1 MGYIDLEKKLFSY
14 KTTAGNILRSYK
26 LIFHEQK
33 TVFILKI
40 LSLTVAPI
48 LSYIILLLSKN
59 AINRIEQSN
68 SSFLYVVLCVSVIIV
83 LEIVS
88 VVYDRILFFFSDLTS
103 SAFSE
108 RLRSDLLRKIA
119 DEVPVSKLE
128 TPEFFNKIGT
138 INAGGIESVVGSIT
152 TPLTLLTSIVYLAI
166 AVYTSLQY
174 NFYLYYLYI
183 IILPFVFILET
194 ISKRHFTLNYDKKD
208 NLQRKAGVLNSLL
221 QNKSTIFDIKTSDS
235 EEWLINETEKRKK
248 AAFHFSQKESI
259 ISSVLLLTRDVLNYA
274 FKYSIL
280 IYLVV
285 KLYEGSKQVTY
296 YSLYIIYAF
305 MVFSKSILFGDFI
318 FLTSNISKVMNSVH
332 SIIGAISGFVTNQEY
347 FNEHELF
354 FSLPERANGTKK
366 FDEKDPKNI
375 LTDKLSYGYSAER
388 KVLNSLCMEIKE
400 GEKVCVFGDNGAGKT
415 TLIKL
420 ICGLYEDYRGKI
432 LLQNNER
439 HSYEKDEIRNLYSYA
454 MQDGP
459 HYPFTVK
466 ENICM
471 GNTAD
476 ADNQNLYDKVCSV
489 SGINQ
494 IVSQLRYGENTYLN
508 KEYDTNGV
516 DLSIG
521 QWQKL
526 LIAKIMFRNKEILI
540 FDEPTSAL
548 DPLAEQEFINT
559 LLSWYKNKTVVIIS
573 HRMTF
578 ASIADRVFVIKD
590 GAVAEQGTPKQL
602 LNAKGLFYEYFN
614 TQRSL
619 YF

>member
-1 MGYIDLEKKLFSY
+1 MMDKK
-14 KTTAGNILRSYK
+14 NILKDSMLCITKSFQLTWKYEKSYFLFTFLLTVLNSSLTTLPP
-26 LIFHEQK
+26 LIFLQNVLNGIAQRNITPRQIIFLLVAALIYEALALPLAMMIVQYLRQYMTYK
-33 TVFILKI
+33 A
-40 LSLTVAPI
+40 SLRYSEHVYRKVIAI
-48 LSYIILLLSKN
+48 KADLLENSDTYELYRRVS
-59 AINRIEQSN
+59 NRGL
-68 SSFLYVVLCVSVIIV
+68 SSFELYPSSIIGVLINIISIATIITMVSTYSLWIALMLVPMCVCQYFLNKRINKKKIWYDKVQEILYTKMHSINNLFIDRNALCEIKVFGTFSFLDNKRIHFFNAAKHEYIKQATISTKSDLM
-83 LEIVS
+83 LEIV
-88 VVYDRILFFFSDLTS
+88 
-103 SAFSE
+103 
-108 RLRSDLLRKIA
+108 
-119 DEVPVSKLE
+119 
-128 TPEFFNKIGT
+128 
-138 INAGGIESVVGSIT
+138 
-152 TPLTLLTSIVYLAI
+152 
-166 AVYTSLQY
+166 
-174 NFYLYYLYI
+174 
-183 IILPFVFILET
+183 
-194 ISKRHFTLNYDKKD
+194 
-208 NLQRKAGVLNSLL
+208 
-221 QNKSTIFDIKTSDS
+221 
-235 EEWLINETEKRKK
+235 
-248 AAFHFSQKESI
+248 
-259 ISSVLLLTRDVLNYA
+259 
-274 FKYSIL
+274 
-280 IYLVV
+280 
-285 KLYEGSKQVTY
+285 KQVTY

-318 FLTSNISKVMNSVH
+318 FLTSNISKLMNSVH
-332 SIIGAISGFVTNQEY
+332 SIIGTISGFVANQEY
-347 FNEHELF
+347 FNEHEMF

-366 FDEKDPKNI
+366 FDEKTPKNI
-375 LTDKLSYGYSAER
+375 LTDHLSYGYSPGR

-420 ICGLYEDYRGKI
+420 ICGLYEDYGGKI
-432 LLQNNER
+432 FLQNNEI
-439 HSYEKDEIRNLYSYA
+439 HSYKKDEIRNLYSYA

-459 HYPFTVK
+459 RYPFTVK
-466 ENICM
+466 ENIYM
-471 GNTAD
+471 GSTAD
-476 ADNQNLYDKVCSV
+476 ANNQNLYDKVCSI
-489 SGINQ
+489 SGVNQ

-590 GAVAEQGTPKQL
+590 GVVAEQGTPKQL

-614 TQRSL
+614 TQKSL

>member
-1 MGYIDLEKKLFSY
+1 MMDKKNKLKDSMLCITKSFQLTWKYEKSYFLFTFLLTVLNSSL
-14 KTTAGNILRSYK
+14 TTLPP
-26 LIFHEQK
+26 LIFLQNVLNGIAQRNITPRQIIFLLVAALIYEALALPLAMMIVQYLRQYMTYK
-33 TVFILKI
+33 A
-40 LSLTVAPI
+40 SLRYSEHVYRKVIAI
-48 LSYIILLLSKN
+48 KADLLENSDTYELYRRVS
-59 AINRIEQSN
+59 NRGL
-68 SSFLYVVLCVSVIIV
+68 SSFELYPSSIIGVLINIISIATIITMVSTYSLWIALMLVPMCVCQYFLNKRINKKKIWYDKVQEILYTKMHSINNLFIDRNALCEIKVFGTFSFLDNKRIHFFNAAKHEYIKQATISTKSDLM
-83 LEIVS
+83 LEIV
-88 VVYDRILFFFSDLTS
+88 
-103 SAFSE
+103 
-108 RLRSDLLRKIA
+108 
-119 DEVPVSKLE
+119 
-128 TPEFFNKIGT
+128 
-138 INAGGIESVVGSIT
+138 
-152 TPLTLLTSIVYLAI
+152 
-166 AVYTSLQY
+166 
-174 NFYLYYLYI
+174 
-183 IILPFVFILET
+183 
-194 ISKRHFTLNYDKKD
+194 
-208 NLQRKAGVLNSLL
+208 
-221 QNKSTIFDIKTSDS
+221 
-235 EEWLINETEKRKK
+235 
-248 AAFHFSQKESI
+248 
-259 ISSVLLLTRDVLNYA
+259 
-274 FKYSIL
+274 
-280 IYLVV
+280 
-285 KLYEGSKQVTY
+285 KQVTY

-318 FLTSNISKVMNSVH
+318 FLTSNISKLMNSVH
-332 SIIGAISGFVTNQEY
+332 SIIGTISGFVANQEY
-347 FNEHELF
+347 FNEHEMF

-366 FDEKDPKNI
+366 FDEKTPKNI
-375 LTDKLSYGYSAER
+375 LTDQLSYGYSPGR

-420 ICGLYEDYRGKI
+420 ICGLYEDYGGKI
-432 LLQNNER
+432 FLQNNKI
-439 HSYEKDEIRNLYSYA
+439 HSYKKDEIRNLYSYA

-459 HYPFTVK
+459 RYPFTVK
-466 ENICM
+466 ENIYM
-471 GNTAD
+471 GSTAD
-476 ADNQNLYDKVCSV
+476 ANNQNLYDKVCSI
-489 SGINQ
+489 SGVNQ

-590 GAVAEQGTPKQL
+590 GVVAEQGTPKQL

-614 TQRSL
+614 TQKSL

>member
-1 MGYIDLEKKLFSY
+1 MDEKNKLKDSILCITKSFQLTWKYEKSY
-14 KTTAGNILRSYK
+14 
-26 LIFHEQK
+26 
-33 TVFILKI
+33 
-40 LSLTVAPI
+40 
-48 LSYIILLLSKN
+48 
-59 AINRIEQSN
+59 
-68 SSFLYVVLCVSVIIV
+68 FL
-83 LEIVS
+83 
-88 VVYDRILFFFSDLTS
+88 FTF
-103 SAFSE
+103 
-108 RLRSDLLRKIA
+108 
-119 DEVPVSKLE
+119 
-128 TPEFFNKIGT
+128 
-138 INAGGIESVVGSIT
+138 
-152 TPLTLLTSIVYLAI
+152 LLT
-166 AVYTSLQY
+166 
-174 NFYLYYLYI
+174 
-183 IILPFVFILET
+183 
-194 ISKRHFTLNYDKKD
+194 
-208 NLQRKAGVLNSLL
+208 VLNSSLATLPPLIFL
-221 QNKSTIFDIKTSDS
+221 QNVLNGIAQRNITVRQIIFSLVAALIYEALALPLAAMLVQCLRQYMTYKASLRYSEHVYRKVVAIKADLLENSDTYELYRRVS
-235 EEWLINETEKRKK
+235 NRGLSSFELYPSSIIGVLIN
-248 AAFHFSQKESI
+248 I
-259 ISSVLLLTRDVLNYA
+259 ISIATIITMVSKYNLWIALILVPVCVCQYFLNKRINKKKIWYD
-274 FKYSIL
+274 KVQEILYTKMQSINNL
-280 IYLVV
+280 FIDRNALCEIKVFGTFSFLDSKRIHFFNDQKHEYIKQATISTKSDLMFEIV
-285 KLYEGSKQVTY
+285 KQVTY

-318 FLTSNISKVMNSVH
+318 FVTSNISKLMNSVH
-332 SIIGAISGFVTNQEY
+332 SIIGTISGFVTNQEY
-347 FNEHELF
+347 FNEYEMF

-366 FDEKDPKNI
+366 FDEKIPKNI
-375 LTDKLSYGYSAER
+375 LTDKLSYGYSTER

-420 ICGLYEDYRGKI
+420 ICGLYEDYGGKI
-432 LLQNNER
+432 FLQNNEM
-439 HSYEKDEIRNLYSYA
+439 HSYKREEIRNLYSYA

-459 HYPFTVK
+459 RYPFTVK

-471 GNTAD
+471 GSLSD
-476 ADNQNLYDKVCSV
+476 ANNQNLYDKVCSI
-489 SGINQ
+489 SGVDQ

-526 LIAKIMFRNKEILI
+526 LIAKIMFRNKEILV

-590 GAVAEQGTPKQL
+590 GVVAEQGTPKQL

-614 TQRSL
+614 TQKSL

>member
-1 MGYIDLEKKLFSY
+1 MDEKNKLKDS
-14 KTTAGNILRSYK
+14 ILCITKSFR
-26 LIFHEQK
+26 
-33 TVFILKI
+33 
-40 LSLTVAPI
+40 LTWKYEKSHFLFA
-48 LSYIILLLSKN
+48 LLS
-59 AINRIEQSN
+59 A
-68 SSFLYVVLCVSVIIV
+68 
-83 LEIVS
+83 
-88 VVYDRILFFFSDLTS
+88 
-103 SAFSE
+103 
-108 RLRSDLLRKIA
+108 
-119 DEVPVSKLE
+119 
-128 TPEFFNKIGT
+128 
-138 INAGGIESVVGSIT
+138 
-152 TPLTLLTSIVYLAI
+152 
-166 AVYTSLQY
+166 
-174 NFYLYYLYI
+174 
-183 IILPFVFILET
+183 
-194 ISKRHFTLNYDKKD
+194 
-208 NLQRKAGVLNSLL
+208 VLNSSLATLPPLIFL
-221 QNKSTIFDIKTSDS
+221 QNVLNGIAQRNITARQIIFSLVAALIYEALALPIVIMLVQYLRKYMTYKASLRYSEHVYRKVIAIKADLLENSDTYELYRRVS
-235 EEWLINETEKRKK
+235 NRGLSSFEICPSSIIGLLIN
-248 AAFHFSQKESI
+248 I
-259 ISSVLLLTRDVLNYA
+259 ISIATIITMASRYNLWIALILVPMCVCQYFLNRKINKKKIWYD
-274 FKYSIL
+274 KVQEILYTKMQSINNL
-280 IYLVV
+280 FIDRNALCEIKVFGTFSFLDSKRIHFFNAEKHEYIKQATISTKSDLMFEIV
-285 KLYEGSKQVTY
+285 KQVTY

-454 MQDGP
+454 MQEGP

>member
-1 MGYIDLEKKLFSY
+1 MDEKNKLKDSILCITKSFRLTWKYEKSY
-14 KTTAGNILRSYK
+14 FLFA
-26 LIFHEQK
+26 
-33 TVFILKI
+33 
-40 LSLTVAPI
+40 
-48 LSYIILLLSKN
+48 LLS
-59 AINRIEQSN
+59 A
-68 SSFLYVVLCVSVIIV
+68 
-83 LEIVS
+83 
-88 VVYDRILFFFSDLTS
+88 
-103 SAFSE
+103 
-108 RLRSDLLRKIA
+108 
-119 DEVPVSKLE
+119 
-128 TPEFFNKIGT
+128 
-138 INAGGIESVVGSIT
+138 
-152 TPLTLLTSIVYLAI
+152 
-166 AVYTSLQY
+166 
-174 NFYLYYLYI
+174 
-183 IILPFVFILET
+183 
-194 ISKRHFTLNYDKKD
+194 
-208 NLQRKAGVLNSLL
+208 VLNSSLATLPPLIFL
-221 QNKSTIFDIKTSDS
+221 QNVLNGIAQRSITARQIIFSLVAALIYEALALPIVIMLVQYLRKYMTYKASLRYSEHVYRKVIAIKADLLENSDTYELYRRVS
-235 EEWLINETEKRKK
+235 NRGLSSFEICPSSIIGLLIN
-248 AAFHFSQKESI
+248 I
-259 ISSVLLLTRDVLNYA
+259 ISIATIITMASRYNLWIALILVPMCVCQYYLNRKINKKKIWYD
-274 FKYSIL
+274 KVQEILYTKMQSINNL
-280 IYLVV
+280 FIDRNALCEIKVFGTFSFLDSKRIHFFNAEKHEYIKQATISTKSDLMFEIV
-285 KLYEGSKQVTY
+285 KQVTY

-526 LIAKIMFRNKEILI
+526 LITKIMFRNKEILI

>member
-1 MGYIDLEKKLFSY
+1 MF
-14 KTTAGNILRSYK
+14 A
-26 LIFHEQK
+26 
-33 TVFILKI
+33 
-40 LSLTVAPI
+40 
-48 LSYIILLLSKN
+48 LLS
-59 AINRIEQSN
+59 A
-68 SSFLYVVLCVSVIIV
+68 
-83 LEIVS
+83 
-88 VVYDRILFFFSDLTS
+88 
-103 SAFSE
+103 
-108 RLRSDLLRKIA
+108 
-119 DEVPVSKLE
+119 
-128 TPEFFNKIGT
+128 
-138 INAGGIESVVGSIT
+138 
-152 TPLTLLTSIVYLAI
+152 
-166 AVYTSLQY
+166 
-174 NFYLYYLYI
+174 
-183 IILPFVFILET
+183 
-194 ISKRHFTLNYDKKD
+194 
-208 NLQRKAGVLNSLL
+208 VLNSSLATLPPLIFL
-221 QNKSTIFDIKTSDS
+221 QNVLNGIAQRNITARQIIFSLVAALIYEALALPIVIMLVQYLRKYMTYKASLRYSEHVYRKVIAIKADLLENSDTYELYRRVS
-235 EEWLINETEKRKK
+235 NRGLSSFEICPSSIIGLLIN
-248 AAFHFSQKESI
+248 I
-259 ISSVLLLTRDVLNYA
+259 ISIATIITMASRYNLWIALILVPMCVCQYFLNRKINKKKIWYD
-274 FKYSIL
+274 KVQEILYTKMQSINNL
-280 IYLVV
+280 FIDRNALCEIKVFGTFSFLDSKRIHFFNAEKHEYIKQATISTKSDLMFEIV
-285 KLYEGSKQVTY
+285 KQVTY

>member
-1 MGYIDLEKKLFSY
+1 MF
-14 KTTAGNILRSYK
+14 A
-26 LIFHEQK
+26 
-33 TVFILKI
+33 
-40 LSLTVAPI
+40 
-48 LSYIILLLSKN
+48 LLS
-59 AINRIEQSN
+59 A
-68 SSFLYVVLCVSVIIV
+68 
-83 LEIVS
+83 
-88 VVYDRILFFFSDLTS
+88 
-103 SAFSE
+103 
-108 RLRSDLLRKIA
+108 
-119 DEVPVSKLE
+119 
-128 TPEFFNKIGT
+128 
-138 INAGGIESVVGSIT
+138 
-152 TPLTLLTSIVYLAI
+152 
-166 AVYTSLQY
+166 
-174 NFYLYYLYI
+174 
-183 IILPFVFILET
+183 
-194 ISKRHFTLNYDKKD
+194 
-208 NLQRKAGVLNSLL
+208 VLNSSLATLPPLIFL
-221 QNKSTIFDIKTSDS
+221 QNVLNGIAQRNITARQIIFSLVAALIYEALALPIVTMLVQYLRKYMTYKASLRYSEHVYRKVIAIKADLLENSDTYELYRRVS
-235 EEWLINETEKRKK
+235 NRGLSSFEIYPSSIIGLLIN
-248 AAFHFSQKESI
+248 I
-259 ISSVLLLTRDVLNYA
+259 ISIATIITMASRYNLWIALILVPMCVCQYFLNRKINKKKIWYD
-274 FKYSIL
+274 KVQEILYTKMQSINNL
-280 IYLVV
+280 FIDRNALCEIKVFGTFSFLDSKRIHFFNAEKHEYIKQATISTKSDLMFEIV
-285 KLYEGSKQVTY
+285 KQVTY

-420 ICGLYEDYRGKI
+420 ICGLYEDYGGKI

>member
-1 MGYIDLEKKLFSY
+1 MDEKNKLKDSILCITKSFRLTWKYEKSY
-14 KTTAGNILRSYK
+14 FLFA
-26 LIFHEQK
+26 
-33 TVFILKI
+33 
-40 LSLTVAPI
+40 
-48 LSYIILLLSKN
+48 LLS
-59 AINRIEQSN
+59 A
-68 SSFLYVVLCVSVIIV
+68 
-83 LEIVS
+83 
-88 VVYDRILFFFSDLTS
+88 
-103 SAFSE
+103 
-108 RLRSDLLRKIA
+108 
-119 DEVPVSKLE
+119 
-128 TPEFFNKIGT
+128 
-138 INAGGIESVVGSIT
+138 
-152 TPLTLLTSIVYLAI
+152 
-166 AVYTSLQY
+166 
-174 NFYLYYLYI
+174 
-183 IILPFVFILET
+183 
-194 ISKRHFTLNYDKKD
+194 
-208 NLQRKAGVLNSLL
+208 VLNSSLATLPPLIFL
-221 QNKSTIFDIKTSDS
+221 QNVLNGIAQRNITARQIIFSLVAALIYEALALPIVIMLVQYLRKYMTYKASLRYSEHVYRKVIAIKADLLENSDTYELYRRVS
-235 EEWLINETEKRKK
+235 NRGLSSFEIYPSSIIGLLIN
-248 AAFHFSQKESI
+248 I
-259 ISSVLLLTRDVLNYA
+259 ISIATIITMASRYNLWIALILVPMCVCQYFLNRKINKKKIWYD
-274 FKYSIL
+274 KVQEILYTKMQSINNL
-280 IYLVV
+280 FIDRNALCEIKVFGTFSFLDSKRIHFFNAEKHEYIKQATISTKSDLMFEIV
-285 KLYEGSKQVTY
+285 KQVTY

>member
-1 MGYIDLEKKLFSY
+1 MDEKNKLKDSILCITKSFRLTWKYEKSY
-14 KTTAGNILRSYK
+14 FLFA
-26 LIFHEQK
+26 
-33 TVFILKI
+33 
-40 LSLTVAPI
+40 
-48 LSYIILLLSKN
+48 LLS
-59 AINRIEQSN
+59 A
-68 SSFLYVVLCVSVIIV
+68 
-83 LEIVS
+83 
-88 VVYDRILFFFSDLTS
+88 
-103 SAFSE
+103 
-108 RLRSDLLRKIA
+108 
-119 DEVPVSKLE
+119 
-128 TPEFFNKIGT
+128 
-138 INAGGIESVVGSIT
+138 
-152 TPLTLLTSIVYLAI
+152 
-166 AVYTSLQY
+166 
-174 NFYLYYLYI
+174 
-183 IILPFVFILET
+183 
-194 ISKRHFTLNYDKKD
+194 
-208 NLQRKAGVLNSLL
+208 VLNSSLATLPPLIFL
-221 QNKSTIFDIKTSDS
+221 QNVINGIAQRNITARQIIFSLVAALIYEALALPIVIMLVQYLRKYMTYKASLRYSEHVYRKVIAIKADLLENSDTYELYRRVS
-235 EEWLINETEKRKK
+235 NRGLSSFEIYPSSIIGLLIN
-248 AAFHFSQKESI
+248 I
-259 ISSVLLLTRDVLNYA
+259 ISIATIITMASRYNLWIALILVPMCVCQYFLNRKINKKKIWYD
-274 FKYSIL
+274 KVQEILYTKMQSINNL
-280 IYLVV
+280 FIDRNALCEIKVFGTFSFLDSKRIHFFNAEKHEYIKQATISTKSDLMFEIV
-285 KLYEGSKQVTY
+285 KQVTY

-318 FLTSNISKVMNSVH
+318 FLTSNISKVMNSVR

-420 ICGLYEDYRGKI
+420 ICGLYEDYGGKI

>member
-1 MGYIDLEKKLFSY
+1 MDEKNKLKDSILCITKSFRLTWKYEKSY
-14 KTTAGNILRSYK
+14 FLFA
-26 LIFHEQK
+26 
-33 TVFILKI
+33 
-40 LSLTVAPI
+40 
-48 LSYIILLLSKN
+48 LLS
-59 AINRIEQSN
+59 A
-68 SSFLYVVLCVSVIIV
+68 
-83 LEIVS
+83 
-88 VVYDRILFFFSDLTS
+88 
-103 SAFSE
+103 
-108 RLRSDLLRKIA
+108 
-119 DEVPVSKLE
+119 
-128 TPEFFNKIGT
+128 
-138 INAGGIESVVGSIT
+138 
-152 TPLTLLTSIVYLAI
+152 
-166 AVYTSLQY
+166 
-174 NFYLYYLYI
+174 
-183 IILPFVFILET
+183 
-194 ISKRHFTLNYDKKD
+194 
-208 NLQRKAGVLNSLL
+208 VLNSSLATLPPLIFL
-221 QNKSTIFDIKTSDS
+221 QNVLNGIAQRNITARQIIFSLVAALIYEALALPIVIMLVQYLRKYMTYKASLRYSEHVYRKVIAIKADLLENSDTYELYRRVS
-235 EEWLINETEKRKK
+235 NRGLSSFEICPSSIIGLLIN
-248 AAFHFSQKESI
+248 I
-259 ISSVLLLTRDVLNYA
+259 ISIAAIITMASRYNLWIALILVPMCVCQYFLNRKINKKKIWYD
-274 FKYSIL
+274 KVQEILYTKMQSINNL
-280 IYLVV
+280 FIDRNALCEIKVFGTFSFLDSKRIHFFNAEKHEYIKQATISTKSDLMFEIV
-285 KLYEGSKQVTY
+285 KQVTY

-354 FSLPERANGTKK
+354 FSLPERANGAKK

-420 ICGLYEDYRGKI
+420 ICGLYEDYGGKI

>member
-1 MGYIDLEKKLFSY
+1 MDEKNKLKDSILCITKSFRLTWKYEKSY
-14 KTTAGNILRSYK
+14 FLFA
-26 LIFHEQK
+26 
-33 TVFILKI
+33 
-40 LSLTVAPI
+40 
-48 LSYIILLLSKN
+48 LLS
-59 AINRIEQSN
+59 A
-68 SSFLYVVLCVSVIIV
+68 
-83 LEIVS
+83 
-88 VVYDRILFFFSDLTS
+88 
-103 SAFSE
+103 
-108 RLRSDLLRKIA
+108 
-119 DEVPVSKLE
+119 
-128 TPEFFNKIGT
+128 
-138 INAGGIESVVGSIT
+138 
-152 TPLTLLTSIVYLAI
+152 
-166 AVYTSLQY
+166 
-174 NFYLYYLYI
+174 
-183 IILPFVFILET
+183 
-194 ISKRHFTLNYDKKD
+194 
-208 NLQRKAGVLNSLL
+208 VLNSSLATLPPLIFL
-221 QNKSTIFDIKTSDS
+221 QNVLNGIAQRNITARQIIFSLVAALIYEALALPIVIMLVQYLRKYMTYKASLRYSEHVYRKVIAIKADLLENSDTYELYRRVS
-235 EEWLINETEKRKK
+235 NRGLSSFEICPSSIIGLLIN
-248 AAFHFSQKESI
+248 I
-259 ISSVLLLTRDVLNYA
+259 ISIATIITMASRYNLWIALILVAMCVCQYFLNRKINKKKIWYD
-274 FKYSIL
+274 KVQEILYTKMQSINNL
-280 IYLVV
+280 FIDRNALCEIKVFGTFSFLDSKRIHFFNAEKHEYIKQATISTKSDLMFEIV
-285 KLYEGSKQVTY
+285 KQVTY

>member
-1 MGYIDLEKKLFSY
+1 MDEKNKLKDSILCITKSFRLTWKYEKSY
-14 KTTAGNILRSYK
+14 FLFA
-26 LIFHEQK
+26 
-33 TVFILKI
+33 
-40 LSLTVAPI
+40 
-48 LSYIILLLSKN
+48 LLS
-59 AINRIEQSN
+59 A
-68 SSFLYVVLCVSVIIV
+68 
-83 LEIVS
+83 
-88 VVYDRILFFFSDLTS
+88 
-103 SAFSE
+103 
-108 RLRSDLLRKIA
+108 
-119 DEVPVSKLE
+119 
-128 TPEFFNKIGT
+128 
-138 INAGGIESVVGSIT
+138 
-152 TPLTLLTSIVYLAI
+152 
-166 AVYTSLQY
+166 
-174 NFYLYYLYI
+174 
-183 IILPFVFILET
+183 
-194 ISKRHFTLNYDKKD
+194 
-208 NLQRKAGVLNSLL
+208 VLNSSLATLPPLIFL
-221 QNKSTIFDIKTSDS
+221 QNVLNGIAQRSITARQIIFSLVAALIYEALALLIVIMLVQYLRKYMTYKASLRYSEHVYRKVIAIKADLLENSDTYELYRRVS
-235 EEWLINETEKRKK
+235 NRGLSSFEICPSSIIGLLIN
-248 AAFHFSQKESI
+248 I
-259 ISSVLLLTRDVLNYA
+259 ISIATIITMASRYNLWIALILVPMCVCQYFLNRKINKKKIWYD
-274 FKYSIL
+274 KVQEILYTKMQSINNL
-280 IYLVV
+280 FIDRNALCEIKVFGTFSFLDSKRIHFFNAEKHEYIKQATISTKSDLMFEIV
-285 KLYEGSKQVTY
+285 KQVTY

>member
-1 MGYIDLEKKLFSY
+1 MDEKNKLKDSILCITKSFRLTWKYEKSY
-14 KTTAGNILRSYK
+14 FLFA
-26 LIFHEQK
+26 
-33 TVFILKI
+33 
-40 LSLTVAPI
+40 
-48 LSYIILLLSKN
+48 LLS
-59 AINRIEQSN
+59 A
-68 SSFLYVVLCVSVIIV
+68 
-83 LEIVS
+83 
-88 VVYDRILFFFSDLTS
+88 
-103 SAFSE
+103 
-108 RLRSDLLRKIA
+108 
-119 DEVPVSKLE
+119 
-128 TPEFFNKIGT
+128 
-138 INAGGIESVVGSIT
+138 
-152 TPLTLLTSIVYLAI
+152 
-166 AVYTSLQY
+166 
-174 NFYLYYLYI
+174 
-183 IILPFVFILET
+183 
-194 ISKRHFTLNYDKKD
+194 
-208 NLQRKAGVLNSLL
+208 VLNSSLATLPPLIFL
-221 QNKSTIFDIKTSDS
+221 QNVLNGIAQRNITARQIIFSLVAALIYEALALPIVIMLVQYLRKYMTYKASLRYSEHVYRKVIAIKADLLENSDTYELYRRVS
-235 EEWLINETEKRKK
+235 NRGLSSFEICPSSIIGLLIN
-248 AAFHFSQKESI
+248 I
-259 ISSVLLLTRDVLNYA
+259 ISIAAIITMASRYNLWIALILVPMCVCQYFLNRKINKKKIWYD
-274 FKYSIL
+274 KVQEILYTKMQSINNL
-280 IYLVV
+280 FIDRNALCEIKVFGTFSFLDSKRIHFFNAEKHEYIKQATISTKSDLMFEIV
-285 KLYEGSKQVTY
+285 KQVTY

-420 ICGLYEDYRGKI
+420 ICGLYEDYGGKI

>member
-1 MGYIDLEKKLFSY
+1 MDEKNKLKDSILCITKSFRLTWKYEKSY
-14 KTTAGNILRSYK
+14 FLFA
-26 LIFHEQK
+26 
-33 TVFILKI
+33 
-40 LSLTVAPI
+40 
-48 LSYIILLLSKN
+48 LLS
-59 AINRIEQSN
+59 A
-68 SSFLYVVLCVSVIIV
+68 
-83 LEIVS
+83 
-88 VVYDRILFFFSDLTS
+88 
-103 SAFSE
+103 
-108 RLRSDLLRKIA
+108 
-119 DEVPVSKLE
+119 
-128 TPEFFNKIGT
+128 
-138 INAGGIESVVGSIT
+138 
-152 TPLTLLTSIVYLAI
+152 
-166 AVYTSLQY
+166 
-174 NFYLYYLYI
+174 
-183 IILPFVFILET
+183 
-194 ISKRHFTLNYDKKD
+194 
-208 NLQRKAGVLNSLL
+208 VLNSSLATLPPLIFL
-221 QNKSTIFDIKTSDS
+221 QNVLNGIAQRNITVRQIIFSLVAALIYEALALPLAAMIVQHLRQYMTDKASLRYSEHVYRKVIAIKADLLENSDTYELYRRVS
-235 EEWLINETEKRKK
+235 NRGLSSFEICPSSIIGLLIN
-248 AAFHFSQKESI
+248 I
-259 ISSVLLLTRDVLNYA
+259 ISIATIITMASRYNLWIALILVPMCVCQYFLNRKINKKKIWYD
-274 FKYSIL
+274 KVQEILYTKMQSINNL
-280 IYLVV
+280 FIDRNALCEIKVFGTFSFLDSKRIHFFNAEKHEYIKQATISTKSDLMFEIV
-285 KLYEGSKQVTY
+285 KQVTY

>member
-1 MGYIDLEKKLFSY
+1 LF
-14 KTTAGNILRSYK
+14 A
-26 LIFHEQK
+26 
-33 TVFILKI
+33 
-40 LSLTVAPI
+40 
-48 LSYIILLLSKN
+48 LLS
-59 AINRIEQSN
+59 A
-68 SSFLYVVLCVSVIIV
+68 
-83 LEIVS
+83 
-88 VVYDRILFFFSDLTS
+88 
-103 SAFSE
+103 
-108 RLRSDLLRKIA
+108 
-119 DEVPVSKLE
+119 
-128 TPEFFNKIGT
+128 
-138 INAGGIESVVGSIT
+138 
-152 TPLTLLTSIVYLAI
+152 
-166 AVYTSLQY
+166 
-174 NFYLYYLYI
+174 
-183 IILPFVFILET
+183 
-194 ISKRHFTLNYDKKD
+194 
-208 NLQRKAGVLNSLL
+208 VLNSSLATLPPLIFL
-221 QNKSTIFDIKTSDS
+221 QNVLNGIAQRNITARQIIFSLVAALIYEALALPIVIMLVQYLRKYMTYKASLRYSEHVYRKVIAIKADLLENSDTYELYRRVS
-235 EEWLINETEKRKK
+235 NRGLSSFEICPSSIIGLLIN
-248 AAFHFSQKESI
+248 I
-259 ISSVLLLTRDVLNYA
+259 ISIATIITMASRYNLWIALILVPMCVCQYFLNRKINKKKIWYD
-274 FKYSIL
+274 KVQEILYTKMQSINNL
-280 IYLVV
+280 FIDRNALCEIKVFGTFSFLDSKRIHFFNAEKHEYIKQATISTKSDLMFEIV
-285 KLYEGSKQVTY
+285 KQVTY

>member
-1 MGYIDLEKKLFSY
+1 MDEKNKLKDSILCITKSFRLTWKYEKSY
-14 KTTAGNILRSYK
+14 FLFA
-26 LIFHEQK
+26 
-33 TVFILKI
+33 
-40 LSLTVAPI
+40 
-48 LSYIILLLSKN
+48 LLS
-59 AINRIEQSN
+59 A
-68 SSFLYVVLCVSVIIV
+68 
-83 LEIVS
+83 
-88 VVYDRILFFFSDLTS
+88 
-103 SAFSE
+103 
-108 RLRSDLLRKIA
+108 
-119 DEVPVSKLE
+119 
-128 TPEFFNKIGT
+128 
-138 INAGGIESVVGSIT
+138 
-152 TPLTLLTSIVYLAI
+152 
-166 AVYTSLQY
+166 
-174 NFYLYYLYI
+174 
-183 IILPFVFILET
+183 
-194 ISKRHFTLNYDKKD
+194 
-208 NLQRKAGVLNSLL
+208 VLNSSLATLPPLIFL
-221 QNKSTIFDIKTSDS
+221 QNVLNGIAQRNITARQIIFSLVAALIYEALALPIVIMLVQYLRKYMTYKASLRYSEHVYRKVIAIKADLLENSDTYELYRRVS
-235 EEWLINETEKRKK
+235 NRGLSSFEICPSSIIGLLIN
-248 AAFHFSQKESI
+248 I
-259 ISSVLLLTRDVLNYA
+259 ISIATIITMASRYNLWIALILVPMCVCQYFLNRKINKKKIWYD
-274 FKYSIL
+274 KVQEILYTKMQSINNL
-280 IYLVV
+280 FIDRNALCEIKVFGTFSFLDSKRIHFFNAEKHEYIKQATISTKSDLMFEIV
-285 KLYEGSKQVTY
+285 KQVTY

-494 IVSQLRYGENTYLN
+494 IVSQLRYGENTCLN

>member
-1 MGYIDLEKKLFSY
+1 MDEKNKLKDSILCITKSFRLTWKYEKSY
-14 KTTAGNILRSYK
+14 FLFA
-26 LIFHEQK
+26 
-33 TVFILKI
+33 
-40 LSLTVAPI
+40 
-48 LSYIILLLSKN
+48 LLS
-59 AINRIEQSN
+59 A
-68 SSFLYVVLCVSVIIV
+68 
-83 LEIVS
+83 
-88 VVYDRILFFFSDLTS
+88 
-103 SAFSE
+103 
-108 RLRSDLLRKIA
+108 
-119 DEVPVSKLE
+119 
-128 TPEFFNKIGT
+128 
-138 INAGGIESVVGSIT
+138 
-152 TPLTLLTSIVYLAI
+152 
-166 AVYTSLQY
+166 
-174 NFYLYYLYI
+174 
-183 IILPFVFILET
+183 
-194 ISKRHFTLNYDKKD
+194 
-208 NLQRKAGVLNSLL
+208 VLNSSLATLPPLIFL
-221 QNKSTIFDIKTSDS
+221 QNVLNGIAQRNITARQIIFSLVAALIYEALALPIVIMLVQYLRKYMTYKASLRYSEHVYRKVIAIKADLLENSDTYELYRRVS
-235 EEWLINETEKRKK
+235 NRGLSSFEIYPSSIIGLLIN
-248 AAFHFSQKESI
+248 I
-259 ISSVLLLTRDVLNYA
+259 ISIATIITMASRYNLWIALILVPMCVCQYFLNRKINKKKIWYD
-274 FKYSIL
+274 KVQEILYTKMQSINNL
-280 IYLVV
+280 FIDRNALCEIKVFGTFSFLDSKRIHFFNAEKHEYIKQATISTKSDLMFEIV
-285 KLYEGSKQVTY
+285 KQVTY

-318 FLTSNISKVMNSVH
+318 FLTSNISKVMNSVR

-439 HSYEKDEIRNLYSYA
+439 HSYGKDEIRNLYSYA

-602 LNAKGLFYEYFN
+602 LNAKGLFYEYFI

>member
-1 MGYIDLEKKLFSY
+1 MDEKNKLKDSILCITKSFRLTWKYEKSY
-14 KTTAGNILRSYK
+14 FLFA
-26 LIFHEQK
+26 
-33 TVFILKI
+33 
-40 LSLTVAPI
+40 
-48 LSYIILLLSKN
+48 LLS
-59 AINRIEQSN
+59 A
-68 SSFLYVVLCVSVIIV
+68 
-83 LEIVS
+83 
-88 VVYDRILFFFSDLTS
+88 
-103 SAFSE
+103 
-108 RLRSDLLRKIA
+108 
-119 DEVPVSKLE
+119 
-128 TPEFFNKIGT
+128 
-138 INAGGIESVVGSIT
+138 
-152 TPLTLLTSIVYLAI
+152 
-166 AVYTSLQY
+166 
-174 NFYLYYLYI
+174 
-183 IILPFVFILET
+183 
-194 ISKRHFTLNYDKKD
+194 
-208 NLQRKAGVLNSLL
+208 VLNSSLATLPPLIFL
-221 QNKSTIFDIKTSDS
+221 QNVLNGIAQRNITVRQIIFSLVAALIYEALALPIVIMLVQYLRKYMTYKASLRYSEHVYRKVIAIKADLLENSDTYELYRRVS
-235 EEWLINETEKRKK
+235 NRGLSSFEICPSSIIGLLIN
-248 AAFHFSQKESI
+248 I
-259 ISSVLLLTRDVLNYA
+259 ISIATIITMVSKYNLWIALILVPVCVCQYFLNKRINKKKIWYD
-274 FKYSIL
+274 KVQEILYTKMQSINNL
-280 IYLVV
+280 FIDRNALCEIKVFGTFSFLDSKRIHFFNAEKHEYIKQATISTKSDLMFEIV
-285 KLYEGSKQVTY
+285 KQVTY

-318 FLTSNISKVMNSVH
+318 FVTSNISTLMNSVH
-332 SIIGAISGFVTNQEY
+332 SIIGTISGFVTNQEY
-347 FNEHELF
+347 FNEYEMF

-366 FDEKDPKNI
+366 FDEKIPKNI
-375 LTDKLSYGYSAER
+375 LTDKLSYGYSTER

-420 ICGLYEDYRGKI
+420 ICGLYEDYGGKI
-432 LLQNNER
+432 FLQNNEM
-439 HSYEKDEIRNLYSYA
+439 HSYKGEEIRNLYSYA

-459 HYPFTVK
+459 RYPFTVK

-471 GNTAD
+471 GSTTD
-476 ADNQNLYDKVCSV
+476 ANNQNLYDKVCSI
-489 SGINQ
+489 SGVNQ

>member
-1 MGYIDLEKKLFSY
+1 MDEKNKLKDSILCITKSFRLTWKYEKSY
-14 KTTAGNILRSYK
+14 FLFA
-26 LIFHEQK
+26 
-33 TVFILKI
+33 
-40 LSLTVAPI
+40 
-48 LSYIILLLSKN
+48 LLS
-59 AINRIEQSN
+59 A
-68 SSFLYVVLCVSVIIV
+68 
-83 LEIVS
+83 
-88 VVYDRILFFFSDLTS
+88 
-103 SAFSE
+103 
-108 RLRSDLLRKIA
+108 
-119 DEVPVSKLE
+119 
-128 TPEFFNKIGT
+128 
-138 INAGGIESVVGSIT
+138 
-152 TPLTLLTSIVYLAI
+152 
-166 AVYTSLQY
+166 
-174 NFYLYYLYI
+174 
-183 IILPFVFILET
+183 
-194 ISKRHFTLNYDKKD
+194 
-208 NLQRKAGVLNSLL
+208 VLNSSLATLPPLIFL
-221 QNKSTIFDIKTSDS
+221 QNVLNGIAQRNITARQIIFSLVAALIYEALALPIVIMLVQYLRKYMTYKASLRYSEHVYRKVIAIKADLLENSDTYELYRRVS
-235 EEWLINETEKRKK
+235 NRGLSSFEICPSSIIGLLIN
-248 AAFHFSQKESI
+248 I
-259 ISSVLLLTRDVLNYA
+259 ISIATIITMASRYNLWIALILVPMCVCQYFLNRKINKKKIWYD
-274 FKYSIL
+274 KVQEILYTKMQSINNL
-280 IYLVV
+280 FIDRNALCEIKVFGTFSFLDSKRIHFFNAEKHEYIKQATISTKSDLMFEIV
-285 KLYEGSKQVTY
+285 KQVTY

-526 LIAKIMFRNKEILI
+526 LITKIMFRNKEILI

>member
-1 MGYIDLEKKLFSY
+1 MDEKNKLKDSILCITKSFRLTWKYEKSY
-14 KTTAGNILRSYK
+14 FLFA
-26 LIFHEQK
+26 
-33 TVFILKI
+33 
-40 LSLTVAPI
+40 
-48 LSYIILLLSKN
+48 LLS
-59 AINRIEQSN
+59 A
-68 SSFLYVVLCVSVIIV
+68 
-83 LEIVS
+83 
-88 VVYDRILFFFSDLTS
+88 
-103 SAFSE
+103 
-108 RLRSDLLRKIA
+108 
-119 DEVPVSKLE
+119 
-128 TPEFFNKIGT
+128 
-138 INAGGIESVVGSIT
+138 
-152 TPLTLLTSIVYLAI
+152 
-166 AVYTSLQY
+166 
-174 NFYLYYLYI
+174 
-183 IILPFVFILET
+183 
-194 ISKRHFTLNYDKKD
+194 
-208 NLQRKAGVLNSLL
+208 VLNSSLATLPPLIFL
-221 QNKSTIFDIKTSDS
+221 QNVLNGIAQRSITARQIIFSLVAALIYEALALPIVIMLVQYLRKYMTYKASLRYSEHVYRKVIAIKADLLENSDTYELYRRVS
-235 EEWLINETEKRKK
+235 NRGLSSFEICPSSIIGLLIN
-248 AAFHFSQKESI
+248 I
-259 ISSVLLLTRDVLNYA
+259 ISIATIITMASRYNLWIALILVPMCVCQYFLNRKINKKKIWYD
-274 FKYSIL
+274 KVQEILYTKMQSINNL
-280 IYLVV
+280 FIDRNALCEIKVFGTFSFLDSKRIHFFNAEKHEYIKQATISTKSDLMFGIV
-285 KLYEGSKQVTY
+285 KQVTY

-526 LIAKIMFRNKEILI
+526 LITKIMFRNKEILI

>member
-1 MGYIDLEKKLFSY
+1 MDEKNKLKDSILCITKSFRLTWKYEKSY
-14 KTTAGNILRSYK
+14 FLFA
-26 LIFHEQK
+26 
-33 TVFILKI
+33 
-40 LSLTVAPI
+40 
-48 LSYIILLLSKN
+48 LLS
-59 AINRIEQSN
+59 A
-68 SSFLYVVLCVSVIIV
+68 
-83 LEIVS
+83 
-88 VVYDRILFFFSDLTS
+88 
-103 SAFSE
+103 
-108 RLRSDLLRKIA
+108 
-119 DEVPVSKLE
+119 
-128 TPEFFNKIGT
+128 
-138 INAGGIESVVGSIT
+138 
-152 TPLTLLTSIVYLAI
+152 
-166 AVYTSLQY
+166 
-174 NFYLYYLYI
+174 
-183 IILPFVFILET
+183 
-194 ISKRHFTLNYDKKD
+194 
-208 NLQRKAGVLNSLL
+208 VLNSSLATLPPLIFL
-221 QNKSTIFDIKTSDS
+221 QNVLNGIAQRNITARQIIFSLVAALIYEALALPIVIMLVQYLRKYMTYKASLRYSEHVYRKVIAIKADLLENSDTYELYRRVS
-235 EEWLINETEKRKK
+235 NRGLSSFEICPSSIIGLLIN
-248 AAFHFSQKESI
+248 I
-259 ISSVLLLTRDVLNYA
+259 ISIATIITMASRYNLWIALILVPMCVCQYFLNRKINKKKIWYD
-274 FKYSIL
+274 KVQEILYTKMQSINNL
-280 IYLVV
+280 FIDRNALCEIKVFGTFSFLDSKRIHFFNAEKHEYIKQATISTKSDLMFEIV
-285 KLYEGSKQVTY
+285 KQVTY

-454 MQDGP
+454 MQEGP

>member
-1 MGYIDLEKKLFSY
+1 MDEKNKLKDSILCITKSFRLTWKYEKSY
-14 KTTAGNILRSYK
+14 FLFA
-26 LIFHEQK
+26 
-33 TVFILKI
+33 
-40 LSLTVAPI
+40 
-48 LSYIILLLSKN
+48 LLS
-59 AINRIEQSN
+59 A
-68 SSFLYVVLCVSVIIV
+68 
-83 LEIVS
+83 
-88 VVYDRILFFFSDLTS
+88 
-103 SAFSE
+103 
-108 RLRSDLLRKIA
+108 
-119 DEVPVSKLE
+119 
-128 TPEFFNKIGT
+128 
-138 INAGGIESVVGSIT
+138 
-152 TPLTLLTSIVYLAI
+152 
-166 AVYTSLQY
+166 
-174 NFYLYYLYI
+174 
-183 IILPFVFILET
+183 
-194 ISKRHFTLNYDKKD
+194 
-208 NLQRKAGVLNSLL
+208 VLNSSLATLPPLIFL
-221 QNKSTIFDIKTSDS
+221 QNVLNGIAQRNITARQIIFSLVAALIYAALALPIVIMLVQYLRKYMTYKASLRYSEHVYRKVIAIKADLLENSDTYELYRRVS
-235 EEWLINETEKRKK
+235 NRGLSSFEICPSSIIGLLIN
-248 AAFHFSQKESI
+248 I
-259 ISSVLLLTRDVLNYA
+259 ISIATIITMASRYNLWIALILVPMCVCQYFLNRKINKKKIWYD
-274 FKYSIL
+274 KVQEILYTKMQSINNL
-280 IYLVV
+280 FIDRNALCEIKVFGTFSFLDSKRIHFFNAEKHEYIKQATISTKSDLMFEIV
-285 KLYEGSKQVTY
+285 KQVTY

-400 GEKVCVFGDNGAGKT
+400 GEKVCVFGDNGTGKT

>member
-1 MGYIDLEKKLFSY
+1 MDEKNKLKDSILCITKSFRLTWKYEKSY
-14 KTTAGNILRSYK
+14 FLFA
-26 LIFHEQK
+26 
-33 TVFILKI
+33 
-40 LSLTVAPI
+40 
-48 LSYIILLLSKN
+48 LLS
-59 AINRIEQSN
+59 A
-68 SSFLYVVLCVSVIIV
+68 
-83 LEIVS
+83 
-88 VVYDRILFFFSDLTS
+88 
-103 SAFSE
+103 
-108 RLRSDLLRKIA
+108 
-119 DEVPVSKLE
+119 
-128 TPEFFNKIGT
+128 
-138 INAGGIESVVGSIT
+138 
-152 TPLTLLTSIVYLAI
+152 
-166 AVYTSLQY
+166 
-174 NFYLYYLYI
+174 
-183 IILPFVFILET
+183 
-194 ISKRHFTLNYDKKD
+194 
-208 NLQRKAGVLNSLL
+208 VLNSSLATLPPLIFL
-221 QNKSTIFDIKTSDS
+221 QNVLNGIAQRNITARQIIFSLVAALIYEALALPIVIMLVQYLRKYMTYKASLRYSEHVYRKVIAIKADLLENSDTYELYRRVS
-235 EEWLINETEKRKK
+235 NRGLSSFEICPSSIIGLLIN
-248 AAFHFSQKESI
+248 I
-259 ISSVLLLTRDVLNYA
+259 ISIATIITMASRYNLWIALILVPMCVCQYFLNRKINKKKIWYD
-274 FKYSIL
+274 KVQEILYTKMQSINNL
-280 IYLVV
+280 FIDRNALCEIKVFGTFSFLDSKRIHFFNAEKHEYIKQATISTKSDLMFEIV
-285 KLYEGSKQVTY
+285 KQVTY

-489 SGINQ
+489 CGINQ

>member
-1 MGYIDLEKKLFSY
+1 MDEKNKLKDSILCITKSFRLTWKYEKSY
-14 KTTAGNILRSYK
+14 FLFA
-26 LIFHEQK
+26 
-33 TVFILKI
+33 
-40 LSLTVAPI
+40 
-48 LSYIILLLSKN
+48 LLS
-59 AINRIEQSN
+59 A
-68 SSFLYVVLCVSVIIV
+68 
-83 LEIVS
+83 
-88 VVYDRILFFFSDLTS
+88 
-103 SAFSE
+103 
-108 RLRSDLLRKIA
+108 
-119 DEVPVSKLE
+119 
-128 TPEFFNKIGT
+128 
-138 INAGGIESVVGSIT
+138 
-152 TPLTLLTSIVYLAI
+152 
-166 AVYTSLQY
+166 
-174 NFYLYYLYI
+174 
-183 IILPFVFILET
+183 
-194 ISKRHFTLNYDKKD
+194 
-208 NLQRKAGVLNSLL
+208 VLNSSLATLPPLIFL
-221 QNKSTIFDIKTSDS
+221 QNVLNGIAQRNITARQIIFSLVAALIYEALALPIVIMLVQYLRKYMTYKASLRYSEHVYRKVIAIKADLLENSDTYELYRRVS
-235 EEWLINETEKRKK
+235 NRGLSSFEICPSSIIGLLIN
-248 AAFHFSQKESI
+248 I
-259 ISSVLLLTRDVLNYA
+259 ISIATIITMASRYNLWIALILVPMCVCQYFLNKRINKKKIWYD
-274 FKYSIL
+274 KVQEILYTKMQSINNL
-280 IYLVV
+280 FIDRNALCEIKVFGTFSFLDSKRIHFFNAEKHEYIKQATISTKSDLMFEIV
-285 KLYEGSKQVTY
+285 KQVTY

>member
-1 MGYIDLEKKLFSY
+1 MDEKNKLKDSILCITKSFRLTWKYEKSY
-14 KTTAGNILRSYK
+14 FLFAP
-26 LIFHEQK
+26 
-33 TVFILKI
+33 
-40 LSLTVAPI
+40 LSA
-48 LSYIILLLSKN
+48 
-59 AINRIEQSN
+59 
-68 SSFLYVVLCVSVIIV
+68 
-83 LEIVS
+83 
-88 VVYDRILFFFSDLTS
+88 
-103 SAFSE
+103 
-108 RLRSDLLRKIA
+108 
-119 DEVPVSKLE
+119 
-128 TPEFFNKIGT
+128 
-138 INAGGIESVVGSIT
+138 
-152 TPLTLLTSIVYLAI
+152 
-166 AVYTSLQY
+166 
-174 NFYLYYLYI
+174 
-183 IILPFVFILET
+183 
-194 ISKRHFTLNYDKKD
+194 
-208 NLQRKAGVLNSLL
+208 VLNSSLATLPPLIFL
-221 QNKSTIFDIKTSDS
+221 QNVLNGIAQRNITARQIIFSLVAALIYEALALPIVIMLVQYLRKYMTYKASLRYSEHVYRKVIAIKADLLENSDTYELYRRVS
-235 EEWLINETEKRKK
+235 NRGLSSFEICPSSIIGLLIN
-248 AAFHFSQKESI
+248 I
-259 ISSVLLLTRDVLNYA
+259 ISIAAIITMASRYNLWIALILVPMCVCQYFLNRKINKKKIWYD
-274 FKYSIL
+274 KVQEILYTKMQSINNL
-280 IYLVV
+280 FIDRNALCEIKVFGTFSFLDSKRIHFFNAEKHEYIKQATISTKSDLMFEIV
-285 KLYEGSKQVTY
+285 KQVTY

-420 ICGLYEDYRGKI
+420 ICGLYEDYGGKI

>member
-1 MGYIDLEKKLFSY
+1 MDEKNKLKDSILCITKSFRLTWKYEKSY
-14 KTTAGNILRSYK
+14 FLFA
-26 LIFHEQK
+26 
-33 TVFILKI
+33 
-40 LSLTVAPI
+40 
-48 LSYIILLLSKN
+48 LLS
-59 AINRIEQSN
+59 A
-68 SSFLYVVLCVSVIIV
+68 
-83 LEIVS
+83 
-88 VVYDRILFFFSDLTS
+88 
-103 SAFSE
+103 
-108 RLRSDLLRKIA
+108 
-119 DEVPVSKLE
+119 
-128 TPEFFNKIGT
+128 
-138 INAGGIESVVGSIT
+138 
-152 TPLTLLTSIVYLAI
+152 
-166 AVYTSLQY
+166 
-174 NFYLYYLYI
+174 
-183 IILPFVFILET
+183 
-194 ISKRHFTLNYDKKD
+194 
-208 NLQRKAGVLNSLL
+208 VLNSSLATLPPLIFL
-221 QNKSTIFDIKTSDS
+221 QNVLNGIAQRNITARQIIFSLVAALIYEALALPIVIMLVQYLRKYMTYKASLRYSEHVYRKVIAIKADLLENSDTYELYRRVS
-235 EEWLINETEKRKK
+235 NRGLSSFEIYPSSIIGLLIN
-248 AAFHFSQKESI
+248 I
-259 ISSVLLLTRDVLNYA
+259 ISIATIITMASRYNLWIALILVPMCVCQYFLNRKINKKKIWYD
-274 FKYSIL
+274 KVQEILYTKMQSINNL
-280 IYLVV
+280 FIDRNALCEIKVFGTFSFLDSKRIHFFNAEKHEYIKQATISTKSDLMFEIV
-285 KLYEGSKQVTY
+285 KQVTY

-420 ICGLYEDYRGKI
+420 ICGLYEDYGGKI

>member
-1 MGYIDLEKKLFSY
+1 MDEKNKLKDSILCITKSFRLTWKYEKSY
-14 KTTAGNILRSYK
+14 FLFA
-26 LIFHEQK
+26 
-33 TVFILKI
+33 
-40 LSLTVAPI
+40 
-48 LSYIILLLSKN
+48 LLS
-59 AINRIEQSN
+59 A
-68 SSFLYVVLCVSVIIV
+68 
-83 LEIVS
+83 
-88 VVYDRILFFFSDLTS
+88 
-103 SAFSE
+103 
-108 RLRSDLLRKIA
+108 
-119 DEVPVSKLE
+119 
-128 TPEFFNKIGT
+128 
-138 INAGGIESVVGSIT
+138 
-152 TPLTLLTSIVYLAI
+152 
-166 AVYTSLQY
+166 
-174 NFYLYYLYI
+174 
-183 IILPFVFILET
+183 
-194 ISKRHFTLNYDKKD
+194 
-208 NLQRKAGVLNSLL
+208 VLNSSLATLPPLIFL
-221 QNKSTIFDIKTSDS
+221 QNVLNGIAQRNITARQIIFSLVAALIYEALALPTVIMLVQYLHKYMTYKASLRYSEHVYRKVIAIKADLLENSDTYELYRRVS
-235 EEWLINETEKRKK
+235 NRGLSSFEICPSSIIGLLIN
-248 AAFHFSQKESI
+248 I
-259 ISSVLLLTRDVLNYA
+259 ISIATIITMASRYNLWIALILVPMCVCQYFLNRKINKKKIWYD
-274 FKYSIL
+274 KVQEILYTKMQSINNL
-280 IYLVV
+280 FIDRNALCEIKVFGTFSFLDSKRIHFFNAEKHEYIKQATISTKSDLMFEIV
-285 KLYEGSKQVTY
+285 KQVTY

>member
-1 MGYIDLEKKLFSY
+1 MDEKNKLKDSILCITKSFQLTWKYEKSY
-14 KTTAGNILRSYK
+14 
-26 LIFHEQK
+26 
-33 TVFILKI
+33 
-40 LSLTVAPI
+40 
-48 LSYIILLLSKN
+48 
-59 AINRIEQSN
+59 
-68 SSFLYVVLCVSVIIV
+68 FL
-83 LEIVS
+83 
-88 VVYDRILFFFSDLTS
+88 FTF
-103 SAFSE
+103 
-108 RLRSDLLRKIA
+108 
-119 DEVPVSKLE
+119 
-128 TPEFFNKIGT
+128 
-138 INAGGIESVVGSIT
+138 
-152 TPLTLLTSIVYLAI
+152 LLT
-166 AVYTSLQY
+166 
-174 NFYLYYLYI
+174 
-183 IILPFVFILET
+183 
-194 ISKRHFTLNYDKKD
+194 
-208 NLQRKAGVLNSLL
+208 VLNSSLATLPPLIFL
-221 QNKSTIFDIKTSDS
+221 QNVLNGIAQRNITVRQIIFSLVAALIYEALALPLVSMIVQCLRQYMTDKASLRYSEHVYRKVVAIKADLLENSDTYELYRRVS
-235 EEWLINETEKRKK
+235 NRGLSSFERYPSSIIGVLIN
-248 AAFHFSQKESI
+248 I
-259 ISSVLLLTRDVLNYA
+259 ISIATIITMVSKYNLWIALILVPVCVCQYFLNKRINKKKIWYD
-274 FKYSIL
+274 KVQEILYTKMQSINNLFIDRNALCEIKVFGTFSFLDSKRIHFFNDQKREYIKQATISTKSDL
-280 IYLVV
+280 IFEIV
-285 KLYEGSKQVTY
+285 KQVTY

-318 FLTSNISKVMNSVH
+318 FVTSNISTLMNSVH
-332 SIIGAISGFVTNQEY
+332 SIIGTISGFVTNQEY
-347 FNEHELF
+347 FNEHEMF
-354 FSLPERANGTKK
+354 FSLPERANGTKR
-366 FDEKDPKNI
+366 FDEKIPKNI
-375 LTDKLSYGYSAER
+375 LTDKLSYGYSTER

-420 ICGLYEDYRGKI
+420 ICGLYEDYGGKI
-432 LLQNNER
+432 FLQNNEM
-439 HSYEKDEIRNLYSYA
+439 HSYKKEEIRNLYSYA

-459 HYPFTVK
+459 RYPFTVK

-471 GNTAD
+471 GSPSD
-476 ADNQNLYDKVCSV
+476 ANNQNLYDKVCSI
-489 SGINQ
+489 SGVDQ

-590 GAVAEQGTPKQL
+590 GVVAEQGTPKQL

-614 TQRSL
+614 TQKSL

>member
-1 MGYIDLEKKLFSY
+1 MDEKNKLKDSILCITKSFRLTWKYEKSY
-14 KTTAGNILRSYK
+14 FLFA
-26 LIFHEQK
+26 
-33 TVFILKI
+33 
-40 LSLTVAPI
+40 
-48 LSYIILLLSKN
+48 LLS
-59 AINRIEQSN
+59 A
-68 SSFLYVVLCVSVIIV
+68 
-83 LEIVS
+83 
-88 VVYDRILFFFSDLTS
+88 
-103 SAFSE
+103 
-108 RLRSDLLRKIA
+108 
-119 DEVPVSKLE
+119 
-128 TPEFFNKIGT
+128 
-138 INAGGIESVVGSIT
+138 
-152 TPLTLLTSIVYLAI
+152 
-166 AVYTSLQY
+166 
-174 NFYLYYLYI
+174 
-183 IILPFVFILET
+183 
-194 ISKRHFTLNYDKKD
+194 
-208 NLQRKAGVLNSLL
+208 VLNSSLATLPPLIFL
-221 QNKSTIFDIKTSDS
+221 QNVLNGIAQRNITARQIIFSLVAALIYEALALPIVIMLVQYLRKYMTYKASLRYSEHVYRKVIAIKADLLENSDTYELYRRVS
-235 EEWLINETEKRKK
+235 NRGLSSFEICPSSIIGLLIN
-248 AAFHFSQKESI
+248 I
-259 ISSVLLLTRDVLNYA
+259 ISIATIITMASRYNLWIALILVPMCVCQYFLNRKINKKKIWYD
-274 FKYSIL
+274 KVQEILYTKMQSINNL
-280 IYLVV
+280 FIDRNALCEIKVFGTFSFLDSKRIHFFNAEKHEYIKQATISTKSDLMFEIV
-285 KLYEGSKQVTY
+285 KQVTY

-476 ADNQNLYDKVCSV
+476 ADNQSLYDKVCSV